1 MDTAHCACVLS
12 VLGSSVQRPQLSGPD
27 TITVSDVL
35 DADGCLCDDGCC
47 HGDEGTCGGRDAQFL
62 HSAALPVYGDH
73 AASATAQ
80 Q

>member
-1 MDTAHCACVLS
+1 M
-12 VLGSSVQRPQLSGPD
+12 
-27 TITVSDVL
+27 SDVL
-35 DADGCLCDDGCC
+35 DVDGCLCDDGCF
-47 HGDEGTCGGRDAQFL
+47 HGDVGTCGDRDAQFL